1 MVYEV
6 MTPEVLCCLE
16 TDDVKEAALIMEENQ
31 LRRILVLNES
41 KHLVG
46 IISLGELVTATG
58 DRLLAGKILESVSD
72 PSENKAT
79 ADEIELEEGSD
90 RESNNE
96 QGGEIS
102 GQTTVA
108 EERAVEAVNILN
120 RNHAVTGGV
129 PRRHDSYRNTC
140 VKISMHPENI
150 LVLSFSVFRLAR
162 AIFPGSE
169 NFCERN
175 KLQAVC
181 F

>member
-79 ADEIELEEGSD
+79 ADEIELEEGLTEN
-90 RESNNE
+90 RITNK
-96 QGGEIS
+96 
-102 GQTTVA
+102 A
-108 EERAVEAVNILN
+108 AKFRAQPQWPKNAQW
-120 RNHAVTGGV
+120 
-129 PRRHDSYRNTC
+129 
-140 VKISMHPENI
+140 
-150 LVLSFSVFRLAR
+150 
-162 AIFPGSE
+162 
-169 NFCERN
+169 
-175 KLQAVC
+175 KL
-181 F
+181 